1 MNKRITSIVLC
12 LVLLVSLMAV
22 AVPVS
27 AEPVVALTVSA
38 DKTEANVGDT
48 ITYTIAV
55 NAV

>member
-27 AEPVVALTVSA
+27 AEPVVYLGSA
-38 DKTEANVGDT
+38 HRHLRRIRNLHVR
-48 ITYTIAV
+48 
-55 NAV
+55 